1 MFYLTHATS
10 GPLLPLARRDSL
22 MRLRGGGFID
32 KRTPT
37 YWPLLTEDEIPEDG
51 SVGGHYTIE
60 QVCAKG
66 GGLWIG

>member
-1 MFYLTHATS
+1 
-10 GPLLPLARRDSL
+10 

-37 YWPLLTEDEIPEDG
+37 FWPLLPEDEIPEDG